1 MLYFRTMNVTLKPDL
16 ERFITEKTRTGQ
28 FADASDVVNEALEL
42 LRDQEQFSPDREA
55 YLRREVKRG
64 LDQLDQGQ
72 FSAVT
77 TDQIIAQERVR
88 LASQQDKD

>member
-1 MLYFRTMNVTLKPDL
+1 MNVTLKPDL

-42 LRDQEQFSPDREA
+42 LREQEQFTPAQEA

-72 FSAVT
+72 FSTLT
-77 TDQIIAQERVR
+77 TDQIIAQERTR
-88 LASQQDKD
+88 LAAKQGQD

>member
-1 MLYFRTMNVTLKPDL
+1 MNVTLKPDL

-42 LRDQEQFSPDREA
+42 LREQEQFTPAQEA

-72 FSAVT
+72 FSTLT
-77 TDQIIAQERVR
+77 TDQIIAQERTR
-88 LASQQDKD
+88 LSAKQGQD